1 MGATGVFSAAEV
13 TLGRHPSSQFAFD
26 PERDLAVSVQH
37 ARIVRQG
44 ARWLVRD
51 LGSSNGT
58 LVNGHRIRGDTHL
71 DDTDQIRLGADGPT
85 LEVRLVPDSTPDR
98 APPATSA
105 PAPAPAPRERPA
117 GPSGPPPRPAPP
129 PPRRSSITQQ
139 IRVEV
144 GRQTRRL
151 RVLIGVLVVT
161 LLGGAAYVV
170 WDSRA
175 QSAERDRER
184 AALQARID
192 SILQA
197 SAGALTQLRGE
208 AEGLAEA
215 LRRSQQE
222 MGDLQAR
229 LRSAEA
235 GGRRDEVDRLRG
247 RLASAAQALT
257 TQQAAALVDY
267 RAIYDANHRA
277 IALIWAE
284 FGPGDVQMGTAFAVR
299 QDGMLV
305 TNRHVV
311 QGSQGDRRPLRVAI
325 QFTHSDQVW
334 PATLVGSSAEADVAV
349 VRVDGIR
356 GAVPAIAVP
365 PSAPPLRPGDPVAT
379 IGFPFGTDLP
389 MRSSGEGN
397 VVRATLTAG
406 LVSKVLPDEV
416 QIDGYGA
423 QGASGSPVFDREGR
437 LVGVLYGGEAGTNG
451 RIVYLVPVNSVT
463 TLLRRL
469 GVSSP
474 G

>member
-1 MGATGVFSAAEV
+1 
-13 TLGRHPSSQFAFD
+13 
-26 PERDLAVSVQH
+26 
-37 ARIVRQG
+37 
-44 ARWLVRD
+44 
-51 LGSSNGT
+51 
-58 LVNGHRIRGDTHL
+58 
-71 DDTDQIRLGADGPT
+71 
-85 LEVRLVPDSTPDR
+85 
-98 APPATSA
+98 
-105 PAPAPAPRERPA
+105 
-117 GPSGPPPRPAPP
+117 
-129 PPRRSSITQQ
+129 
-139 IRVEV
+139 
-144 GRQTRRL
+144 
-151 RVLIGVLVVT
+151 
-161 LLGGAAYVV
+161 
-170 WDSRA
+170 
-175 QSAERDRER
+175 
-184 AALQARID
+184 
-192 SILQA
+192 
-197 SAGALTQLRGE
+197 
-208 AEGLAEA
+208 
-215 LRRSQQE
+215 

-311 QGSQGDRRPLRVAI
+311 QGPQGDRRPLRVAI